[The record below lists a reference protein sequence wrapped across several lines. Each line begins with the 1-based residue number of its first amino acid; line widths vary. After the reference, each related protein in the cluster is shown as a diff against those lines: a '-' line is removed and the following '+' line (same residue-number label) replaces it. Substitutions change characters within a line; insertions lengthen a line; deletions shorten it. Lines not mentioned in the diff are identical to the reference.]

1 MEDPRTTLGTTAP
14 IILSGTGAMLIQVV
28 CLRQLL
34 VIFAGNELVI
44 GIVLA
49 FWLAAVAGGSLVGH
63 RFRAAPAFAVVLMA
77 AGIISQLTLLLIG
90 SARALLDIGPGETVS
105 LAATMGITALCLTP
119 VCAAIG
125 MIFPMAVSFSG
136 SPTSKVYGLEAAG
149 AFLGGLLFT
158 SLLAGRVGPYMT
170 AALASV
176 LFLAACVMVLR
187 RRRYLLLLLM
197 PPLLYAATVRLDIY
211 RAQQYGGL
219 VSKTESRYGEIAV
232 FRMGDQLN
240 FFESGKFLFS
250 YPDPQTDELRVHL
263 PVSVHPLPESILLV
277 GGSPAA
283 AAVLAGYPA
292 VRIDYVEMDPA
303 LINVSLDQLSP
314 ADRGTISSRG
324 VRLISEDGRRF
335 IKRARPVY
343 DLIIMNL
350 PDPSTAA
357 VNRMYT
363 VDFIREARSALRP
376 GGILSIKIPTSSG
389 YIGRR
394 MRTVNGSIFRSLR
407 AVFQAVAPS
416 SEEYGY
422 LFASD
427 SPIDTD
433 PATLAARFSGRGIAS
448 SHFRPFI
455 FRDAFDPLK
464 VEMVRSRLDSVN
476 ILNTDARPAAYLYSL
491 MLWADVYGRFVNRF
505 LGATTIQVMYGAG
518 AAALTVCLFFAARR
532 RAVYFSALTTG
543 YTSMAFTVVVLLSYQ
558 AAFGHVYEMVGL
570 LSAFFMAGMAA
581 GSFAVGGDGRSLSLL
596 RLAEGSAVVFFIS
609 SRLLFKTEV
618 SYAAACALCG
628 LVSGICFGAA
638 GRCISGTGPAGR
650 LYAADLAGSF
660 AGALLSVLLFI
671 PIAGVHNT
679 VYSLAGIK
687 SLSLLLLLT
696 VKDETR

>member
-1 MEDPRTTLGTTAP
+1 MDGSRLTLKTGSP
-14 IILSGTGAMLIQVV
+14 ILLSGIGSMLIQVL
-28 CLRQLL
+28 CLRQFLG
-34 VIFAGNELVI
+34 IFAGNELVI

-49 FWLAAVAGGSLVGH
+49 LWLAAVAAGSLIGH
-63 RFRAAPAFAVVLMA
+63 RFRAASAFAVVLLA

-125 MIFPMAVSFSG
+125 MLFPMAVAFSR
-136 SPTSKVYGLEAAG
+136 TAASKVYGLEAAG
-149 AFLGGLLFT
+149 AFLGGLAFT
-158 SLLAGRVGPYMT
+158 SLLAGRVGPYPI
-170 AALASV
+170 AAMASA
-176 LFLAACVMVLR
+176 LFIAAGAMVLSR
-187 RRRYLLLLLM
+187 KRYLLLLIIPL
-197 PPLLYAATVRLDIY
+197 LLYAATVRLDIY
-211 RAQQYGGL
+211 LARQSGDL
-219 VSKTESRYGEIAV
+219 VSRTESRYGEITV
-232 FRMGDQLN
+232 FRLGDQLN

-250 YPDPQTDELRVHL
+250 YPDAATDELSIHL
-263 PVSVHPLPESILLV
+263 PVSVHSRPESVLLV
-277 GGSPAA
+277 GGSPGAL
-283 AAVLAGYPA
+283 AVLAGYPG
-292 VRIDYVEMDPA
+292 VQVDYVEMDPA
-303 LINVSLDQLSP
+303 LIDVSLGRLSP
-314 ADRGTISSRG
+314 ADLRTVGNQR
-324 VRLISEDGRRF
+324 VRIISEDGRRF
-335 IKRARPVY
+335 IKKATPVY

-363 VDFIREARSALRP
+363 VDFFLEARSALKP
-376 GGILSIKIPTSSG
+376 GGILCLKVSTSSG

-394 MRTVNGSIFRSLR
+394 MRIANGSIFRSL
-407 AVFQAVAPS
+407 QAAFATVVPS

-427 SPIDTD
+427 NTVDID
-433 PATLAARFSGRGIAS
+433 PATLAARFSGRSVAS

-464 VEMVRSRLDSVN
+464 VEMVRSRLDSVDT
-476 ILNTDARPAAYLYSL
+476 LNTDARPAAYLYSL
-491 MLWADVYGRFVNRF
+491 MLWADVHGRFINR
-505 LGATTIQVMYGAG
+505 LLEASSGQVIWGF
-518 AAALTVCLFFAARR
+518 AAIALLVCLVFALRR

-543 YTSMAFTVVVLLSYQ
+543 YTSMTFTVAVLLSYQ

-570 LSAFFMAGMAA
+570 LSAFFMAGMAT
-581 GSFAVGGDGRSLSLL
+581 GSFASNGNGRSLSLL
-596 RLAEGSAVVFFIS
+596 RLAEGSAAVCFIS
-609 SRLLFKTEV
+609 SPLLFKTNV

-660 AGALLSVLLFI
+660 AGAILSVLLFI
-671 PIAGVHNT
+671 PIAGIHNT
-679 VYSLAGIK
+679 LYSLAGIK